1 MEREPLPASLLPAPG
16 GTWAFTGLS
25 PTRLIGYARHGGT
38 GATEEKTP
46 GTGPGATEEMGHSLA
61 SRRQTRLSA
70 KPALT
75 ATAVSAT
82 AGPVR
87 P

>member
-46 GTGPGATEEMGHSLA
+46 GTGPGATEEGRGLRWGVC
-61 SRRQTRLSA
+61 RRRRSVGVE
-70 KPALT
+70 ALG
-75 ATAVSAT
+75 S
-82 AGPVR
+82 GL
-87 P
+87 